1 MKENNNAGLLVRVCA
16 FIVDMFLVSIVCA
29 LLSYPFINQENS
41 QKINKELN
49 EVMEKASKNEISVQT
64 YAAELKPLVYQNDRD
79 NGVTTIFI
87 LLVSILYFVV
97 YQFKTKQTIG
107 KKIFKIKLEANEGE
121 LTMNHMVFRG
131 LIINSI
137 LFTLLTFIFVIFS
150 NSSVY
155 FVANITINSL
165 YYLIIVISSLMI
177 ILRKDNRGL
186 HDVICNTKV
195 VKC

>member
-1 MKENNNAGLLVRVCA
+1 MCFYCRYVFSIYGLC
-16 FIVDMFLVSIVCA
+16 I
-29 LLSYPFINQENS
+29 LSYPFINQENS

-79 NGVTTIFI
+79 NGVTTILI

-107 KKIFKIKLEANEGE
+107 KKIFKIKLEANDGE

-165 YYLIIVISSLMI
+165 Y
-177 ILRKDNRGL
+177 LRIEL
-186 HDVICNTKV
+186 
-195 VKC
+195 